1 MATDFYFTCPSRR
14 AAMSLSQL
22 TNTYL
27 YPPHHSSLL
36 LSLPSLLTLFVP
48 LYIFDF
54 SKDIHSCILLMVV
67 CSTLH
72 PTVMASMLRATVP
85 RSNSCSIRLRFYRTE
100 TSITKVRRSYL
111 GVSLNRKRRGERG
124 EGEEGRWV
132 EMGVTAPRSNS
143 CSIRLRFY
151 RTDTSTTKVRRSYLG
166 VSKKRKRRGEKGG
179 GVRGERGEDEEGE
192 RREERRGT

>member
-1 MATDFYFTCPSRR
+1 MPLSPCRHV
-14 AAMSLSQL
+14 SLP
-22 TNTYL
+22 TYKHL
-27 YPPHHSSLL
+27 PVSPPHSSLH

-100 TSITKVRRSYL
+100 TSTTKVRRSYL

-124 EGEEGRWV
+124 EGEEGR
-132 EMGVTAPRSNS
+132 R
-143 CSIRLRFY
+143 
-151 RTDTSTTKVRRSYLG
+151 
-166 VSKKRKRRGEKGG
+166 GG
-179 GVRGERGEDEEGE
+179 GGEMDGDGCHGSEIQFVFHSAPFLPNRNFHNQSEAILSWSI
-192 RREERRGT
+192 